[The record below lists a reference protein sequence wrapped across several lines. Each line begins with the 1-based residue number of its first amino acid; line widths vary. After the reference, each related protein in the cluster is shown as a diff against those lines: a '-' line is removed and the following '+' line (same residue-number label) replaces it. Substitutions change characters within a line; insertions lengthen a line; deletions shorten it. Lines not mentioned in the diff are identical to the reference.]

1 VTEGQLSLMCVDR
14 VRLNERFTKVS
25 ESADFPLI
33 LMQKDF
39 HLILNE
45 ACEVSAPL
53 PMTAVAQQIAEA
65 ARNESEEDASA
76 IIQSELRTQ
85 KCIKSPWY
93 ADYSA
98 FMRSAYQKWVL
109 CAKMRLEF

>member
-1 VTEGQLSLMCVDR
+1 MCVDR